1 MGRFCTS
8 ADEESATIGALDDSA
23 MAAAAFRIRRLPLF
37 TTFFLP
43 IDQNRRARFR
53 SPLPVHNPER
63 RRRVV
68 RGVILGASQREEASM
83 IYELRVYHAMPG
95 KLPALVDRFRKTTV
109 RIWAKYDIRPM
120 GFWTVDIGEST
131 NDLYYLLQWD
141 DLSHRERSTAAFQKD
156 TEWIA
161 ARDQSEAAGP
171 LIASM
176 TRSILQPTDFSKM
189 R

>member
-1 MGRFCTS
+1 
-8 ADEESATIGALDDSA
+8 
-23 MAAAAFRIRRLPLF
+23 
-37 TTFFLP
+37 
-43 IDQNRRARFR
+43 
-53 SPLPVHNPER
+53 
-63 RRRVV
+63 
-68 RGVILGASQREEASM
+68 M

-109 RIWAKYDIRPM
+109 RIWEKYDIRPM

-141 DLSHRERSTAAFQKD
+141 DMSHRQRSTAGFQKD
-156 TEWIA
+156 AEWIT

-171 LIASM
+171 LVASI
-176 TRSILQPTDFSKM
+176 TRTILQPTDFSKM